1 MSLPFQRAASIV
13 RVTPAWST
21 VVVIVP
27 EGAAAVAASA
37 RLAAAASALG
47 GEAAVNARPTTTP
60 TAAAAAA
67 TVTARPTTRWCRES
81 GFASGRRA
89 GTGVAGICVLSESK
103 LSIQSSKPGW
113 FRGLASRKAWR
124 LGSLRMVF
132 LLRGRTGGAL
142 VHFGVMA
149 PPLSARRNRTGNGR
163 IRGRHPRFE
172 GGTKPPLCSMQANPH
187 RHRRTAH
194 DRADFS
200 CREPFALGQEQEFAV
215 AWSERREGLVHLPGE
230 WFFLALL

>member
-81 GFASGRRA
+81 GFASGRWA

-103 LSIQSSKPGW
+103 LSIQSSKPGC
-113 FRGLASRKAWR
+113 FRGLASRNAWR
-124 LGSLRMVF
+124 LVSVRMVF
-132 LLRGRTGGAL
+132 LLRGRAGGVVL
-142 VHFGVMA
+142 VRFGVMA
-149 PPLSARRNRTGNGR
+149 PPTRWGEAKRDGERPYPRRPST
-163 IRGRHPRFE
+163 
-172 GGTKPPLCSMQANPH
+172 
-187 RHRRTAH
+187 RR
-194 DRADFS
+194 
-200 CREPFALGQEQEFAV
+200 
-215 AWSERREGLVHLPGE
+215 
-230 WFFLALL
+230 